1 MNHAPKDFRRY
12 DQITLAIGLNLY
24 LSIMEWESDIGCEK
38 EIAFVRITRPQSLLD
53 DFRYDNIPLRDW
65 FPEMSECDDDDAID
79 LSWRN
84 EADVVELAISKA
96 NAYIDNYKEV
106 Q

>member
-38 EIAFVRITRPQSLLD
+38 EIAFVRITRP
-53 DFRYDNIPLRDW
+53 LRDW